1 MKSYSTHKVTI
12 SLDFDSLKDDL
23 HSVIAEKL
31 DEYYEDEVVDKL
43 LESFEKNF
51 GGHFVDAV
59 FEVEI
64 NEEKSEIECVSLVGG
79 Q

>member
-1 MKSYSTHKVTI
+1 MTHYSTHKVTI
-12 SLDFDSLKDDL
+12 SLDFDLLKDDL

-31 DEYYEDEVVDKL
+31 DEYYEDEAVDKL
-43 LESFEKNF
+43 LKSFEENF
-51 GGHFVDAV
+51 GGHLVDAV